1 MRDATAVNSPHSAA
15 VANPNNNGASDATR
29 VLLALAGVLG
39 LIVVLRMALR
49 RVFPGAISHRATRAI
64 RILSRCIVSPRQH
77 LLLIQVGKRLLVVGE
92 GGAQLNRLCEITDD
106 DEVAQIL
113 TAVREESTAA
123 GRRFEHLFGRARK
136 SFEEEPAPPATTE
149 ALGEAPAEGAFDPT
163 HEINDPALCETHNEL
178 AGLSDKVRELARQLR
193 RD

>member
-1 MRDATAVNSPHSAA
+1 MRDGTAVNSPRNA
-15 VANPNNNGASDATR
+15 VAPSPANNGASDATR
-29 VLLALAGVLG
+29 VLLALVGVLG
-39 LIVVLRMALR
+39 LIAVLRMALR

-64 RILSRCIVSPRQH
+64 KILSRCIVSPRQH

-113 TAVREESTAA
+113 AAVREEAAVA
-123 GRRFEHLFGRARK
+123 GRRFENLFGRARK
-136 SFEEEPAPPATTE
+136 SFEEDPAPSAPT
-149 ALGEAPAEGAFDPT
+149 EAPADGAFDAT
-163 HEINDPALCETHNEL
+163 HEINDPALCETRNEL